1 VVKHHSAEA
10 SGRCAPRMGA
20 ASHERRFGEAQ
31 TRSQREARLS
41 AVRIGALT
49 ALRDIGILEKDLDEA
64 LGLVP

>member
-1 VVKHHSAEA
+1 
-10 SGRCAPRMGA
+10 MGA